1 MRLTK
6 KSGYG
11 LIALLE
17 LAKIPLLTPL
27 SAGAIAEKYALPS
40 PFLEKIL
47 HQLKEAG
54 LVTTQKGRCGGYT
67 LAVDPETVSIRR
79 VLQALDESLD
89 IVDCLGPAP
98 ECQLAEIC
106 PVRTALEQLNQ
117 RIQALF
123 DSLSLRDLL
132 EG

>member
-1 MRLTK
+1 
-6 KSGYG
+6 
-11 LIALLE
+11 
-17 LAKIPLLTPL
+17 
-27 SAGAIAEKYALPS
+27 
-40 PFLEKIL
+40 
-47 HQLKEAG
+47 
-54 LVTTQKGRCGGYT
+54 

-89 IVDCLGPAP
+89 LVDCIGPVSG
-98 ECQLAEIC
+98 CQLAEIC

-117 RIQALF
+117 GVQALF